1 MPRRHSA
8 LLVAIVLLF
17 AVRPLLGDNT
27 MALIAFSIVLMAVL
41 ILGLY
46 TIQVDEL
53 VDEQRKLLAE
63 RKRRSII
70 GWSLAL
76 VAMAER
82 LSQFFSSNRELGVLD
97 SISLLLFLAS

>member
-53 VDEQRKLLAE
+53 VGEHRKLLAE
-63 RKRRSII
+63 RKRRSIY
-70 GWSLAL
+70 
-76 VAMAER
+76 R
-82 LSQFFSSNRELGVLD
+82 LEPGLGGDGRTPVP
-97 SISLLLFLAS
+97 ILFIKP